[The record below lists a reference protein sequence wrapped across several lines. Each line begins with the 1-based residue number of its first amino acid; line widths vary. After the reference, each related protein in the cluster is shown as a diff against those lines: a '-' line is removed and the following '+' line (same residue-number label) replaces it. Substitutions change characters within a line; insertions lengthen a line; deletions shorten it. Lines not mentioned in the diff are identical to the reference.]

1 MSVKFIGLPRTNKGC
16 RRCTTLVEMS
26 GSLFVRERY
35 LGVFGTKKKMYK
47 LPSPLL
53 VTLLTSS
60 SSSNSWE
67 RDGDLC
73 VCKKP
78 LQLMI
83 ISPIHVLVLCAV
95 DYFDA
100 GCWLLSHEICFVG
113 SEVVLLHKEEMFST
127 LKCQPEGWGKN
138 CYLSE

>member
-35 LGVFGTKKKMYK
+35 LGVFGTKKKVQIS
-47 LPSPLL
+47 LSPPPGDFVDLFQLFQLL
-53 VTLLTSS
+53 GKRWGFV
-60 SSSNSWE
+60 
-67 RDGDLC
+67 C
-73 VCKKP
+73 VQKKP

-113 SEVVLLHKEEMFST
+113 SEVVLLHKEGKSST
-127 LKCQPEGWGKN
+127 LKCQPE
-138 CYLSE
+138 